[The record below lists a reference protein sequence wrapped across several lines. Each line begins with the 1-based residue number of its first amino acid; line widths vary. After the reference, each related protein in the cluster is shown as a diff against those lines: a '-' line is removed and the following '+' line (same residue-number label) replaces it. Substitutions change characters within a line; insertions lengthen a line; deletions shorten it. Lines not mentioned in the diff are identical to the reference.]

1 MLVRRRTIGQR
12 MKYTWSGTV
21 ILLLTLMTPGV
32 HAQGTSS
39 ISQGFQSTDTKIV
52 VGALVSLKQGTPN
65 TLELGTEDNA
75 ERLLGVVGN
84 KSVIELT
91 TGKSSVQVVTNGSV
105 TVLVSD
111 INGSIKDGDKI
122 AASPIAGVGMKAT
135 ASTLVI
141 GTAQA
146 DLSTADTD
154 SRSVTDRHGK
164 EKTVR
169 IGAIPVQVDKV
180 FYQATPSQNS
190 FLPPVLQQFASTVA
204 GHEVSS
210 MRVVISA
217 LLVLLLFTV
226 VTVLLYSSIRSS
238 IISIGRN
245 PLSKESIYKSLLE
258 VGLSVLGMLVFAAIV
273 IYLILTT

>member
-1 MLVRRRTIGQR
+1 
-12 MKYTWSGTV
+12 
-21 ILLLTLMTPGV
+21 MTPGV